1 MGARVYRHRG
11 YDPGV
16 LARALAVL
24 VLGLPVAAVS
34 RFTGGPEWLTLAAA
48 TVALAPLAVWIAE
61 ATECLASRVGVSLG
75 GFLNATFAN
84 VVELMITVLA
94 LSHGL
99 VDLVKAS
106 ITGSILC
113 NTLLVLGLSAFVGG
127 LRHGPQK
134 FRPKAAGRH
143 AAMMILAV
151 SAMALPAVF
160 ARSVRNPT
168 SREEVSVGV
177 AILLLLTYGA
187 YLSYSYFSPAARQ
200 RGTPTPPPRKAGRW
214 SVGRSVAVLSG
225 AVAGAAAASELL
237 VGAVE
242 PVSRSIGLSPSFVG
256 LVIVP
261 ILGNVTEQYGA
272 ISFARARR
280 MDLAL
285 SIASNSS
292 TQVAVFVAPV
302 LVLVS
307 LFFHP
312 LDLIFP
318 TIQILMLFASTAI
331 FAYISLDGETNW
343 LEGVQLM
350 ALYLIAAVAFF
361 FLPA

>member
-1 MGARVYRHRG
+1 MGKVW
-11 YDPGV
+11 V
-16 LARALAVL
+16 ALA
-24 VLGLPVAAVS
+24 LGLPVAAVS
-34 RFTGGPEWLTLAAA
+34 RFAGGPEWLTLSAA
-48 TVALAPLAVWIAE
+48 VLALAPLAAWIAE
-61 ATECLASRVGVSLG
+61 ATDQLSVRVGIGMG

-84 VVELMITVLA
+84 AVELLITVLA
-94 LSHGL
+94 LRRGL

-113 NTLLVLGLSAFVGG
+113 NTLLVIGLSAFIGG

-160 ARSVRNPT
+160 ARSVPSPHARQ
-168 SREEVSVGV
+168 EVSVGV

-187 YLSYSYFSPAARQ
+187 YLFYSYFSPTARQ
-200 RGTPTPPPRKAGRW
+200 AGAATPSPQQRARRW
-214 SVGRSVAVLSG
+214 TVRRAVAVLAGSI
-225 AVAGAAAASELL
+225 VGAAGASELL
-237 VGAVE
+237 VEAVE
-242 PVSRSIGLSPSFVG
+242 PVSRDVGLSPAFVG

-261 ILGNVTEQYGA
+261 ILGNVAEQYSG
-272 ISFARARR
+272 ITFARENRIN
-280 MDLAL
+280 L
-285 SIASNSS
+285 SLSVAANSS
-292 TQVAVFVAPV
+292 TQIAVFVAPL

-307 LFFHP
+307 LLFHP

-318 TIQILMLFASTAI
+318 TIQLLMLFASTAI

-361 FLPA
+361 FLPR